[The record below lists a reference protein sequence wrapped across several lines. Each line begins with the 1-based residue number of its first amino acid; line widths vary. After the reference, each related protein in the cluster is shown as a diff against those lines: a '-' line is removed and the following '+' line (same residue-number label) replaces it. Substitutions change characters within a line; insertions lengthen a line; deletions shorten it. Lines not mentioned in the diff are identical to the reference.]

1 VRLSIVTTLY
11 RSAANVEEFHARAGS
26 AASQLT
32 PDYEII
38 FVNDGSP
45 DDSLTLACGL
55 IERDERVRVIDL
67 ARNFGHHKAM
77 MTGLAHARGD
87 LVFLIDSDLEED
99 PELLGNFSNTLRL
112 TEADVVYGVQHERR
126 GGLFERWSGKA
137 SFWLFN
143 LLSDCPI
150 PENLVTVR
158 LMTRRYVS
166 ALVAHGER
174 EMIIAGL
181 WALTGFHQVPIR
193 VTKHV
198 RSVTTYTLRRKVSLF
213 ANAITSFSAR
223 PLEFIFYL
231 GLTIGS
237 LASVAAAYLVVRRLF
252 FGILL
257 PGWPSLIVS
266 VWLLGGLIVA
276 CVGVIG
282 IYLSKIFI
290 ETKQRPY
297 TIIRHMYER
306 RPEHTLS
313 NDSRDDRALLR

>member
-1 VRLSIVTTLY
+1 LHLSIVTTLY
-11 RSAANVEEFHARAGS
+11 RSAPHVEEFHARVSG
-26 AASQLT
+26 AASQIT

-45 DDSLTLACGL
+45 DDSLAVARGL
-55 IERDERVRVIDL
+55 FDRDERVRIIDL

-99 PELLGNFSNTLRL
+99 PELLGTFADNLRE
-112 TEADVVYGVQHERR
+112 TEADVVYGVQRERR
-126 GGLFERWSGKA
+126 GGLFERWSGQMY
-137 SFWLFN
+137 FTIFN

-150 PENLVTVR
+150 PENLVTMR
-158 LMTRRYVS
+158 LMTRRYVA

-181 WALTGFHQVPIR
+181 WALTGFHQVPIG
-193 VTKHV
+193 VTKHA
-198 RSVTTYTLRRKVSLF
+198 RSVTTYTLRHKVSVLV
-213 ANAITSFSAR
+213 NAITSFSAR
-223 PLEFIFYL
+223 PLELIFYL
-231 GLTIGS
+231 GLTIGG
-237 LASVAAAYLVVRRLF
+237 LASVAAAYLVLRRLF

-276 CVGVIG
+276 SVGIIG

-297 TIIRHMYER
+297 TIVRALYER

-313 NDSRDDRALLR
+313 SDSREGRALLR